1 MKELT
6 YRTLRQALTAV
17 SNQDMSVKE
26 LRAILFQI
34 EEQDEAVD
42 DSEITRITYKEGK

>member
-1 MKELT
+1 MKKELT

-17 SNQDMSVKE
+17 EDQNMTIKE
-26 LRAILFQI
+26 LRDLLFRI

-42 DSEITRITYKEGK
+42 ENEIRRMTYKG

>member
-1 MKELT
+1 MQKELT

-17 SNQDMSVKE
+17 ENQDMTIRE
-26 LRAILFQI
+26 LRALLVQI

-42 DSEITRITYKEGK
+42 ETEIMKLTYNK

>member
-6 YRTLRQALTAV
+6 YRTLRQVLTAV
-17 SNQDMSVKE
+17 SDQEMSVKE

-34 EEQDEAVD
+34 EEQDESVD
-42 DSEITRITYKEGK
+42 DTEITKVTYKEGK